1 MVDKSQAVRGL
12 VFVCAR
18 NAEPYVARCLQSL
31 AAQRNTQFDV
41 LFIDDASTDR
51 TATVARELL
60 QTHFPDRHTLLASAE
75 RKGKARHAFEQL
87 PGCTQADFIAVLD
100 GDDELVDPDI
110 LGELARAYGDGFDVV
125 WTNFVTDTGLDG
137 GNGPLDPFDSPRS
150 QGWQSSHFFSCRQ
163 NLLARVPATYYQD
176 EQGQWLDCACDFAI
190 AYPVLD
196 QTRRYLYLPRTSYR
210 YTTLNPLSHHLQG
223 AEPSGGL
230 SSPRQRAAAA
240 TVLAKPPLPCWRPVH
255 EHQPAMNHGL
265 AVKLQQVH
273 VDVAQ
278 CFARVESLEKQLH
291 EAPFVQLAMERLVRQ
306 EGIPLGW
313 LREAGAW
320 ALDVGLMDHLADTL
334 NAYQQPRVL
343 EFGSGRG
350 SKMLARLVGNRG
362 GRLVCVEHDPTWAAR
377 TQGEFD
383 RHGLSTHAQ
392 VAARPL
398 IQTEFMGQPGLFY
411 DMSFLTEA
419 DVFDV
424 VIVDGPPARTCHLA
438 RLPAL
443 PAVAAHLSPTGFH
456 VYMDDHERDEEQ
468 EIVRRWLAAA
478 PELQAQA
485 LSFGKGVCEI
495 TPRA

>member
-1 MVDKSQAVRGL
+1 MLEKSQAVRGL

-18 NAEPYVARCLQSL
+18 NAEPYVERCLHSL
-31 AAQRNTQFDV
+31 AAQRSADFDV
-41 LFIDDASTDR
+41 LFIDDASSDR
-51 TATVARELL
+51 TAALARALL
-60 QTHFPDRHTLLASAE
+60 QAHFAGRHTLVSSTE

-87 PGCTQADFIAVLD
+87 PGRTDADFIAVLD

-110 LGELARAYGDGFDVV
+110 LGDLAQAYGDGFDVV
-125 WTNFVTDTGLDG
+125 WTNFVTDTGVDG

-150 QGWQSSHFFSCRQ
+150 QGWQTSHFFSCRQ
-163 NLLARVPATYYQD
+163 ALLARVPAAYFQD

-223 AEPSGGL
+223 EPSGSL

-255 EHQPAMNHGL
+255 SHQVAMNHGL

-278 CFARVESLEKQLH
+278 CFARLESLEQQVR
-291 EAPFVQLAMERLVRQ
+291 EAPFVHLAMERLVRS
-306 EGIPLGW
+306 EDIPLGW
-313 LREAGAW
+313 LRESGAW
-320 ALDVGLMDHLADTL
+320 ALDVGLLDHLADTM
-334 NAYQQPRVL
+334 NRYQHPRVL

-350 SKMLARLVGNRG
+350 SKMLARLVANRG
-362 GRLVCVEHDPTWAAR
+362 GRLVCVEHDPAWAAR
-377 TQGEFD
+377 TGGEFAA
-383 RHGLSTHAQ
+383 HGLDAHAQ
-392 VAARPL
+392 VVHRPL
-398 IQTEFMGQPGLFY
+398 VDTEFMGQPGLFY
-411 DMSFLTEA
+411 DMGFLAETDA
-419 DVFDV
+419 FDI
-424 VIVDGPPARTCHLA
+424 VIVDGPPARTCELA

-443 PAVAAHLSPTGFH
+443 PAVAAHLSAQGFH
-456 VYMDDHERDEEQ
+456 VYLDDHERAEEQ
-468 EIVRRWLAAA
+468 EIVRRWLVAA
-478 PELQAQA
+478 PELQARA

-495 TPRA
+495 TPGA